1 MACLALLIVLARLT
15 PNDASETVFID
26 TNSKV
31 YLPSGFSNGQDVT
44 LVNSTDH
51 QLEVIPESGFSVDS
65 AAINYMPKR
74 AARKFTCSTS
84 ANPGVRAASWAAV
97 DVDVLSFNQLN
108 VTNSDNQSVFVHNEN
123 VDVRLNST
131 STSTGFFFT
140 ITRSQIDTIDLRSD
154 FIGQAKTR
162 VIRVFIDGAL
172 NYVSKP
178 GELAITV
185 KKELYGWS
193 FENTPVLSTSSLVIG
208 PESNGRVYLANE
220 EADQI
225 DMKFDGD
232 ATYTNDFQIF
242 IVSSLSI
249 EDFSVYPSSS
259 TDSLKFYE
267 KGEGQIDEDSGYT
280 SNISRSKAIR
290 VYRAEAG
297 TGKEVGK
304 FFFET
309 IIQSS
314 IQKITHSAS
323 SKDQVIINYN
333 DSASFEL
340 PKITLSS
347 LAALA

>member
-1 MACLALLIVLARLT
+1 MTFEGEDYSFEIANIGANDITAGGQTFTKEEISTVNIARITKMATQASPSNISTVIPSVNNSTQTEDTKGDFVIVDGLSKLDASTISQDTTVVNISTGDCDIIGLTAANNHTLGGLSGVAYSASKAKQNVVDSGVIVLDHEKIVLT

-65 AAINYMPKR
+65 AAINYIPKR

-154 FIGQAKTR
+154 LIGQAKT
-162 VIRVFIDGAL
+162 
-172 NYVSKP
+172 
-178 GELAITV
+178 
-185 KKELYGWS
+185 
-193 FENTPVLSTSSLVIG
+193 LSLIH
-208 PESNGRVYLANE
+208 
-220 EADQI
+220 I
-225 DMKFDGD
+225 
-232 ATYTNDFQIF
+232 
-242 IVSSLSI
+242 
-249 EDFSVYPSSS
+249 
-259 TDSLKFYE
+259 
-267 KGEGQIDEDSGYT
+267 
-280 SNISRSKAIR
+280 
-290 VYRAEAG
+290 
-297 TGKEVGK
+297 
-304 FFFET
+304 
-309 IIQSS
+309 
-314 IQKITHSAS
+314 
-323 SKDQVIINYN
+323 
-333 DSASFEL
+333 
-340 PKITLSS
+340 
-347 LAALA
+347 